1 MNIKYVLMTLAVFL
15 GASLARAEDSKA
27 PTDKKDKT
35 SYSMGYNIGNAW
47 KRQGIEASDVNL
59 DVLLSGLR
67 DATAGKESTINETE
81 NRELLNA
88 FQTELRN
95 RREEKRKVL
104 VEKNKKE

>member
-1 MNIKYVLMTLAVFL
+1 MALAICL
-15 GASLARAEDSKA
+15 GTDLSRAEDAKA
-27 PTDKKDKT
+27 PADKKDKT

-59 DVLLSGLR
+59 DVLLNGLR

-88 FQTELRN
+88 FQTELRD
-95 RREEKRKVL
+95 RR
-104 VEKNKKE
+104 